1 MKDYVGKD
9 PQAITARDQLQYAHA
24 ELPVKNIIEVKRE
37 IVNALQTVLTTNQPV
52 GSVLA
57 EGQKRVDAVLK

>member
-1 MKDYVGKD
+1 
-9 PQAITARDQLQYAHA
+9 
-24 ELPVKNIIEVKRE
+24 VKNIIEVKRE

-52 GSVLA
+52 ASILA